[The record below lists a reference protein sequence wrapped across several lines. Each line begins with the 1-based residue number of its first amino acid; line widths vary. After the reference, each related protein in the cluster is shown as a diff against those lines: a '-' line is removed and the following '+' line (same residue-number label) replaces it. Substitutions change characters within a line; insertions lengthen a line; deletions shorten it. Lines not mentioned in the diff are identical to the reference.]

1 MKDNLQIRFTLA
13 DVAGVKKGLYYIAQK
28 SGGVAWQPSKTRAGA
43 IANYE
48 ADRRQQPVKTC
59 HFTEMGAAVTT
70 DK

>member
-13 DVAGVKKGLYYIAQK
+13 DVAGVKKGLYYVAQK

-48 ADRRQQPVKTC
+48 ADKRQQPVKTC
-59 HFTEMGAAVTT
+59 HSMGMGAAVAT